1 MQKKQLAIV
10 IAALLVGLLIGYAV
24 LVVAPSVQLEEK
36 VGELETT
43 ISGLQTQLDKLN
55 AQVIEKDRI
64 IKSLANQVEELNA
77 KLTEKDETIENLTE
91 QIEELNAELSYISET
106 KILSIH
112 FSPEG
117 ACEDQVIY
125 WIGRA
130 NLTIHILIYSFTL
143 DSISEALIAA
153 HNRGVEVMVVFEK
166 SQISQYS
173 EYQTLRA
180 AAVPVRNDTN
190 SKLMHHKV
198 MIVDDM
204 IVLTG
209 SFNWSKSAQEY
220 NNENLII
227 IQSTYIAAIYEEEF
241 QETWTES
248 L

>member
-125 WIGRA
+125 WIERA

-180 AAVPVRNDTN
+180 AGVPVRNDTN

>member
-10 IAALLVGLLIGYAV
+10 IVALLVGLLIGYAV

-43 ISGLQTQLDKLN
+43 ISSLQTQLDKLN

-77 KLTEKDETIENLTE
+77 KLTEK
-91 QIEELNAELSYISET
+91 IEELNAELSYISET
-106 KILSIH
+106 KILGIH

-125 WIGRA
+125 WIERA